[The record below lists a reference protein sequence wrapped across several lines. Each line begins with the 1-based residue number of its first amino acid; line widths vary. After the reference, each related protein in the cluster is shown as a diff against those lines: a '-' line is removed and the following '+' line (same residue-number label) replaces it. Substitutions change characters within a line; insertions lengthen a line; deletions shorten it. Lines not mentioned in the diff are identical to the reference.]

1 MIVYFTWDG
10 FGEVMHQSIPPAP
23 SPSLPPPPYYCLVI
37 SGGGAFAN
45 FALPGRRAF
54 ANAGAIPELSNTHA
68 VSYQNKTTQRVLLE
82 KKQIGSSVKD
92 RNKLYRGL

>member
-23 SPSLPPPPYYCLVI
+23 SPPPPTYYCLV
-37 SGGGAFAN
+37 SPGGGAFAN
-45 FALPGRRAF
+45 FALPGGRAF

-68 VSYQNKTTQRVLLE
+68 VSHRNKTTQRTLLE
-82 KKQIGSSVKD
+82 K
-92 RNKLYRGL
+92 